1 MGPNSVL
8 LKSDDINTATRHLQP
23 KTKPPTICGGAL
35 LFQMNY
41 KQWCTVKDSTKLVIK
56 VTVASEKENKDKLRR
71 NLWEVAACELSKAG
85 HRTLVAT
92 MGKKATILNGEL
104 ELELS

>member
-1 MGPNSVL
+1 MVYWADWSYSNTHDL
-8 LKSDDINTATRHLQP
+8 SDVNGRGL
-23 KTKPPTICGGAL
+23 
-35 LFQMNY
+35 N
-41 KQWCTVKDSTKLVIK
+41 WSTKLIK
-56 VTVASEKENKDKLRR
+56 VKVASEKENKDKLRR

>member
-1 MGPNSVL
+1 MRARRRIR
-8 LKSDDINTATRHLQP
+8 IN
-23 KTKPPTICGGAL
+23 CGGT
-35 LFQMNY
+35 
-41 KQWCTVKDSTKLVIK
+41 C
-56 VTVASEKENKDKLRR
+56 ER
-71 NLWEVAACELSKAG
+71 EVAACELSKAG